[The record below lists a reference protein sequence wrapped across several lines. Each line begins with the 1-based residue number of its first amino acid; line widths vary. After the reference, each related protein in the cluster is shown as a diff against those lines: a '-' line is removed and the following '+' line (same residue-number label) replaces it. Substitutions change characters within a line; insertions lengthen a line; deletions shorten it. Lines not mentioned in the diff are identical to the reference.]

1 MTYHRSALGSSATYV
16 PTPDQ
21 TFAGVDPADYDA
33 VVSFLKKHRRTM
45 RVHVIRMSPDAL
57 SRETLPQRKTGFDF
71 VLDPNDTAGGGYVWS
86 LKALRDASFANDPDR
101 GELYYQDKTYAWSVY
116 DVDNAAPGFDGH
128 ARVGHGSFVVPAR
141 LSAEGPSPAVIV
153 GGLAL
158 LAGCL
163 YLGLRSSGALRS
175 NPPPS
180 YYGSRPS
187 PQEDDAAYAE
197 RALSLYEVSGR
208 LPENLDAKRFRDGT
222 RTLARLVRDAR
233 ERGSGKL
240 GYNLSPM
247 QREWG
252 MGEYRRIQGT
262 SRRTPSAVSTE
273 YEEVVQDI
281 RSTGPEE
288 GSVHPAVP
296 VARSA
301 WGVGSHGSWLGTPGG
316 YWSLKRNG
324 RRLRRS
330 TRLDTMSFYAPVL
343 YTGGQGLGALA
354 SYTLPTNPPTPA
366 SDVWAPPGI
375 QYLEVDAAGNPRPEY
390 AAITSALRIPG
401 VGWTADDAKAG
412 KVQLNQA
419 KVLGPLTGDSI
430 IKGWANA
437 GLAVVYVA
445 SSLQAPDGFF
455 MPIAMSNLLNNWT
468 NQLGVYLATMPYN
481 GPMSK
486 AGWGPYL
493 TPGATG
499 TVPVKPPPGGQ
510 VTPGQVTPPGGQINP
525 AIPQV
530 PPGGTPGSQVI
541 PGPGSWVPWVPGTSP
556 IQSMSKDTYDLVVG
570 TLLGV
575 GLVSG
580 LAVIGW
586 YVLDESRR
594 HSAPVRARARVKD
607 YGVRSGLRD
616 ETLFSR
622 AEPFRGE
629 YPVVRV

>member
-1 MTYHRSALGSSATYV
+1 MTYHRGALGSSATYV

-33 VVSFLKKHRRTM
+33 VVSFLRKNRRTM
-45 RVHVIRMSPDAL
+45 NVHVIRMSPDAL
-57 SRETLPQRKTGFDF
+57 SPQTLPQRKTGFDF
-71 VLDPNDTAGGGYVWS
+71 VLDPNDTAGGGFVWS
-86 LKALRDASFANDPDR
+86 LKALKEASFGTDPDR
-101 GELYYQDKTYAWSVY
+101 GELYHQDKTYAWAVY

-141 LSAEGPSPAVIV
+141 NDAEGPSPAVIV

-163 YLGLRSSGALRS
+163 YLALRASGTLRS
-175 NPPPS
+175 NPPPG
-180 YYGSRPS
+180 YDPS
-187 PQEDDAAYAE
+187 WGPEHDKLAAYAE
-197 RALSLYEVSGR
+197 HALRYYEMVGR
-208 LPENLDAKRFRDGT
+208 LPDDLDHKKFRDGT
-222 RTLARLVRDAR
+222 KALARFVRVAR
-233 ERGSGKL
+233 VRGMGKPGYELSLLDQDWGRREERRIHSLKRQIPASVNPEYQAVVWDIQSTGEAGGAYHPTIPMERGTYGL
-240 GYNLSPM
+240 GIHGTGSP
-247 QREWG
+247 
-252 MGEYRRIQGT
+252 
-262 SRRTPSAVSTE
+262 PS
-273 YEEVVQDI
+273 D
-281 RSTGPEE
+281 
-288 GSVHPAVP
+288 
-296 VARSA
+296 
-301 WGVGSHGSWLGTPGG
+301 
-316 YWSLKRNG
+316 YWAMKRNG
-324 RRLRRS
+324 RRRRRS
-330 TRLDTMSFYAPVL
+330 ARLDTMSFYAPVL
-343 YTGGQGLGALA
+343 YTGGQGLGALV
-354 SYTLPTNPPTPA
+354 SYTLPTNPPTP
-366 SDVWAPPGI
+366 SDQVWAPPGI
-375 QYLEVDAAGNPRPEY
+375 QYLEVDGAGNPRPEY

-445 SSLQAPDGFF
+445 STLQAPDGFF
-455 MPIAMSNLLNNWT
+455 MPIAMSNLLNNWA

-510 VTPGQVTPPGGQINP
+510 VTPGQVGPGTQINP

-580 LAVIGW
+580 LAVIGY
-586 YVLDESRR
+586 YVLDESKRR
-594 HSAPVRARARVKD
+594 SAPVRARARVKD

>member
-1 MTYHRSALGSSATYV
+1 MTYHRGALGSSATYV

-57 SRETLPQRKTGFDF
+57 SPQTLPQRKTGFDF
-71 VLDPNDTAGGGYVWS
+71 VLDPNDTAGGGFVWS
-86 LKALRDASFANDPDR
+86 LKALKEASFGTDPDR
-101 GELYYQDKTYAWSVY
+101 GELYHQDKTYAWAVY

-141 LSAEGPSPAVIV
+141 NDAEGPSPAVIA

-158 LAGCL
+158 LACVG
-163 YLGLRSSGALRS
+163 
-175 NPPPS
+175 
-180 YYGSRPS
+180 
-187 PQEDDAAYAE
+187 
-197 RALSLYEVSGR
+197 VIIF
-208 LPENLDAKRFRDGT
+208 KV
-222 RTLARLVRDAR
+222 ARL
-233 ERGSGKL
+233 
-240 GYNLSPM
+240 
-247 QREWG
+247 
-252 MGEYRRIQGT
+252 
-262 SRRTPSAVSTE
+262 
-273 YEEVVQDI
+273 DI
-281 RSTGPEE
+281 
-288 GSVHPAVP
+288 
-296 VARSA
+296 
-301 WGVGSHGSWLGTPGG
+301 
-316 YWSLKRNG
+316 
-324 RRLRRS
+324 
-330 TRLDTMSFYAPVL
+330 MSFYAPVL
-343 YTGGQGLGALA
+343 YTGGQGLGAA
-354 SYTLPTNPPTPA
+354 VSYTLPTNPPTP
-366 SDVWAPPGI
+366 SDQVWAPPGI
-375 QYLEVDAAGNPRPEY
+375 QYLEVDGAGNPRPEY

-419 KVLGPLTGDSI
+419 KVFGPLTGDSI

-445 SSLQAPDGFF
+445 STLQAPDGFF
-455 MPIAMSNLLNNWT
+455 MPIAMSNLLNNWA

-510 VTPGQVTPPGGQINP
+510 VTPGQVTPPGSQINP

-580 LAVIGW
+580 LAVIGY
-586 YVLDESRR
+586 YVLDESKRR
-594 HSAPVRARARVKD
+594 SAPVRARARVKD
-607 YGVRSGLRD
+607 YGVRAGLRD
-616 ETLFSR
+616 ETLFSK